1 LLNRAAINKIK
12 ASFLEL
18 SGSESHHQDMA
29 HDDLV
34 ILIFLLIAVLMG
46 GIILAGVLILVW
58 RDPQNKK

>member
-1 LLNRAAINKIK
+1 M
-12 ASFLEL
+12 
-18 SGSESHHQDMA
+18 SHE
-29 HDDLV
+29 DLV